1 MIEYLVNKLKPYQYI
16 SFDIFDTL
24 MFRTVLHYT
33 DVFDIVE
40 LRYNS
45 LHQDSPIANF
55 KKQRIFAEKK
65 ARQESKGKEVTLDSI
80 YHNMPYVPQECSQ
93 LKEMECNIEIENCVP
108 NSLMI
113 EFLNLCKESGKCIL
127 ITTDMYLPRNI
138 LEKILMK
145 IGVSYDSLFISN
157 EEGVTKR
164 SGELFAV
171 VLKKMGISGSEL
183 AHIGDDLNND
193 IAQPQKYGIAAFMR
207 MQNELIP
214 VPYAGSNDLKSITG
228 NHLNVFLQRSLQKYT
243 DTTEAIIGYSILGPL
258 MWEFCEWVHEQKV
271 KQKLDRLLFVA
282 REGWLI
288 EKCYLLMYPEDKE
301 LVGYFRLNKNLLRLP
316 ALYGENLVEK
326 FIRSIPSRPTVT
338 WLDIMEY
345 LAVENHEGFI
355 SKLKMKFTDYDF
367 NKLIKRHELLFDDKI
382 HDIINY
388 SVELQKKEILFQ
400 RSMLKK
406 YLIEQGVTSEH
417 IGLINNSINGSGQSL
432 CEQIMGNNNMSYNIY
447 GLQFVRSK
455 KCISLLENRSE
466 GWLNARM
473 MPSFKTMK
481 FVEMSLI
488 LEHLLFET
496 QGTALKFSLTTEGN
510 VTVICDKPRKEQLNF
525 KKIESVQH
533 YVLKF
538 IDDYKNNLSLPLNG
552 WGFKRYMR
560 LLLNPQK
567 MEAFFLG
574 TIWDDDVEED
584 RQILNIHDTFKKRNC
599 LLKDMPSRTEWI
611 EGWLA
616 INDVSK
622 VYKQITFVRQWLK
635 YTMYNLRSSSKNYC

>member
-207 MQNELIP
+207 MQNELIH

-243 DTTEAIIGYSILGPL
+243 DTTEAIIGYSILG
-258 MWEFCEWVHEQKV
+258 
-271 KQKLDRLLFVA
+271 
-282 REGWLI
+282 
-288 EKCYLLMYPEDKE
+288 
-301 LVGYFRLNKNLLRLP
+301 
-316 ALYGENLVEK
+316 
-326 FIRSIPSRPTVT
+326 T
-338 WLDIMEY
+338 
-345 LAVENHEGFI
+345 
-355 SKLKMKFTDYDF
+355 
-367 NKLIKRHELLFDDKI
+367 
-382 HDIINY
+382 
-388 SVELQKKEILFQ
+388 
-400 RSMLKK
+400 
-406 YLIEQGVTSEH
+406 
-417 IGLINNSINGSGQSL
+417 
-432 CEQIMGNNNMSYNIY
+432 
-447 GLQFVRSK
+447 
-455 KCISLLENRSE
+455 
-466 GWLNARM
+466 
-473 MPSFKTMK
+473 
-481 FVEMSLI
+481 
-488 LEHLLFET
+488 
-496 QGTALKFSLTTEGN
+496 
-510 VTVICDKPRKEQLNF
+510 
-525 KKIESVQH
+525 
-533 YVLKF
+533 
-538 IDDYKNNLSLPLNG
+538 
-552 WGFKRYMR
+552 
-560 LLLNPQK
+560 
-567 MEAFFLG
+567 
-574 TIWDDDVEED
+574 
-584 RQILNIHDTFKKRNC
+584 
-599 LLKDMPSRTEWI
+599 
-611 EGWLA
+611 
-616 INDVSK
+616 
-622 VYKQITFVRQWLK
+622 
-635 YTMYNLRSSSKNYC
+635 